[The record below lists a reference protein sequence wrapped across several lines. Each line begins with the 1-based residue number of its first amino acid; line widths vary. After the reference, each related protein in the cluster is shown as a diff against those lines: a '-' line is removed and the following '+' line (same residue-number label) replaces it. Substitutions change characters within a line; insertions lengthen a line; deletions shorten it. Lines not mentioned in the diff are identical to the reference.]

1 MRGYLWT
8 TVASLLASAALAQSP
23 PPSAGPPIP
32 PPIAGPNAPSPE
44 LQPDGR
50 VTFRLAAPDAAKVE
64 LRGSFRGGFPSPT
77 PMSKAADGE
86 WSATLGPL
94 SPGFFFYE
102 FSVDGARALDPKN
115 PHTRR
120 DGMNVASVLMVP
132 GAQSDLFAVKNVP
145 HGTVSQIWYPSPS
158 LKLTRRTDIYTPP
171 GYETGRSRYPVLY
184 LLHGG
189 GGDEDAWLS
198 NGRLA
203 QILDNLIASGRIR
216 PMIVVMPNGNATQSA
231 SADYMTVTEP
241 TGSFLDMAFADSLV
255 TDLVPFIDRTY
266 RTLADGDHRAISGL
280 SMGGAHAVWAAFH
293 HIDQFAWVDS
303 MSGGYMII
311 PGAGVY
317 TATSG
322 LPMPPGYKLPTG
334 IDADKLVGVLPDL
347 TPAANAK
354 LKLFVMTIG
363 ANDGLAPQQLALK
376 AALDARGIKSE
387 ASVIPGYNHEWAF
400 WRTSLIDLL
409 PRLFKPTS

>member
-8 TVASLLASAALAQSP
+8 TVASMLASAALAQAP
-23 PPSAGPPIP
+23 PPPAAAPAS
-32 PPIAGPNAPSPE
+32 PPIAAPNALSPE

-50 VTFRLAAPDAAKVE
+50 VTFRLAAPDAVKVE
-64 LRGSFRGGFPSPT
+64 LRGSFRGAVPFPT
-77 PMSKAADGE
+77 PMSKGADGL
-86 WSATLGPL
+86 WSATIGPL
-94 SPGFFFYE
+94 TPGFFTYE
-102 FSVDGARALDPKN
+102 FSVDGVRALDPRN

-120 DGMNVASVLMVP
+120 DGMNVASVLMVQ
-132 GAQSDLFAVKNVP
+132 GAASDLLAVKNVP
-145 HGTVSQIWYPSPS
+145 HGTVAQIWYPSPS
-158 LKLTRRTDIYTPP
+158 LKLTRRTVVYTPP
-171 GYETGRSRYPVLY
+171 GYEGGRSRYPVLY

-198 NGRLA
+198 NGRVA
-203 QILDNLIASGRIR
+203 QILDNLIAEGRVR

-241 TGSFLDMAFADSLV
+241 TGSFLNMAFADSLA

-266 RTLADGDHRAISGL
+266 RTLADRDDRAISGL

-317 TATSG
+317 TATAN
-322 LPMPPGYKLPTG
+322 PATPPGFKLPTG

-387 ASVIPGYNHEWAF
+387 ASVIPGYNHEWPF
-400 WRTSLIDLL
+400 WRISLIDLL
-409 PRLFKPTS
+409 PRLFKPAA